1 MTAGLPEEPRGH
13 AGGDG
18 GVRKS
23 DENMEEYT
31 RWPRALPNLHPLG
44 PKLTI
49 APSKH
54 ADEGTKDSGSC
65 YVWEIHLNPLPRRM
79 EYKTCRLMPVKQLIS
94 HFPAPQLLP

>member
-31 RWPRALPNLHPLG
+31 RLPRALPNLHPLG
-44 PKLTI
+44 PKLTV
-49 APSKH
+49 APS
-54 ADEGTKDSGSC
+54 
-65 YVWEIHLNPLPRRM
+65 
-79 EYKTCRLMPVKQLIS
+79 
-94 HFPAPQLLP
+94 